1 MRRDERGYMR
11 IFKVI
16 KKTEPGHLSMSKQQ
30 LLRREMESVRVK
42 GSRAKTGAGKNNADV
57 VNAIPLSDKLAGVYL
72 GLLKQHACN

>member
-1 MRRDERGYMR
+1 
-11 IFKVI
+11 
-16 KKTEPGHLSMSKQQ
+16 MSKQQ